1 MTAAMPGSRAGE
13 RPESGRPDVS
23 EASVGELM
31 GTVSRDLSTLVRQ
44 ELELAKAE
52 LKVEAAKAG
61 KGAGLFGGAG
71 FAGYMVLLFLSI
83 ALWWALENVM
93 DTGLAALIVGVLWAI
108 LAGVLFVMGRNEMRQ
123 VRPTPERTVQTL
135 KDVPDAL
142 RGR

>member
-1 MTAAMPGSRAGE
+1 MPGSHAGE
-13 RPESGRPDVS
+13 RPESGRLDVS